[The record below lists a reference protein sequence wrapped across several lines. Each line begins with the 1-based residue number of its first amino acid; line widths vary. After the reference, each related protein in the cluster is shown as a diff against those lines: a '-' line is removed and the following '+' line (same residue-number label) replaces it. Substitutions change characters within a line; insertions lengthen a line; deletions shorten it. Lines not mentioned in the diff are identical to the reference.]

1 MTLRAVRL
9 AVVVFSVAAAGC
21 GGSPSQPTESSG
33 GANSGGSSAMCR
45 TYAAA
50 STVTTIV
57 NGLSSTSP
65 ATCSWDGNLHQLTCT
80 VSVSGGGRVCATAVS
95 AYNSTADFI
104 DEERV
109 IPPAFLRTSDVQTSD
124 GSPSCGTAS
133 LQTTSYVYDAQ
144 RRLTE
149 IVRGPSTTSYTAWD
163 SAGRPTQ
170 GTLPIGT
177 PVTIAYDSTARTR
190 TETTGVGAA
199 TNVVTTTFDA
209 NGIPT
214 KVVTVTAGVTTTVTT
229 QVSSTA
235 RVCK

>member
-1 MTLRAVRL
+1 MTLRAARL
-9 AVVVFSVAAAGC
+9 ALVVCAVAAAAC
-21 GGSPSQPTESSG
+21 GGSPSGPTESTG
-33 GANSGGSSAMCR
+33 GAGSGGSSATCR

-50 STVTTIV
+50 STVTSVV

-65 ATCSWDGNLHQLTCT
+65 ATCSWDATLHQLTCT
-80 VSVSGGGRVCATAVS
+80 VSVSGGGPVCATTVS

-109 IPPAFLRTSDVQTSD
+109 VPPALLRISDVRTSD

-133 LQTTSYVYDAQ
+133 LQTIIYVYDAQ
-144 RRLTE
+144 RRLTQ
-149 IVRGPSTTSYTAWD
+149 IVNGPSTTTYTAWD
-163 SAGRPTQ
+163 SAGRPTL

-177 PVTIAYDSTARTR
+177 PVAIAYDSGARTR

-199 TNVVTTTFDA
+199 ADVVTTTFDA
-209 NGIPT
+209 DGTAI
-214 KVVTVTAGVTTTVTT
+214 KVVSQEAGVARTTTT
-229 QVSSTA
+229 QVTSTA